1 MKNEQFTE
9 LQHFV
14 RNKIHEYNGE
24 RFAILMK
31 TNPPQPIV
39 RERWKAVELNE
50 WERKKEGNKKK

>member
-1 MKNEQFTE
+1 MKNEQFSE

-39 RERWKAVELNE
+39 RER
-50 WERKKEGNKKK
+50 